1 MGKIK
6 IMNITMKMQM
16 KSQQISLLISKIEKR
31 TYQLICMVTERIEM
45 LHQDIILLVLS
56 PNIVWE
62 GLISL
67 MTL

>member
-1 MGKIK
+1 
-6 IMNITMKMQM
+6 MKMQM

-62 GLISL
+62 ELISL